1 MKSIKKLICML
12 FMLVLSITNVNA
24 ANEKGTITINKA
36 IVNEEYNIYKV
47 LDLETYDKVNK
58 HYIYRAA
65 SDLETD
71 WETFL
76 DGATDYLEARN
87 ENGDKYYVW
96 KDGVDKSKA
105 KEFAEKAYKYAKD
118 NNITPTK
125 TKKATST
132 SVVFDK
138 LDLGYYLVDSSVGAL
153 LHLTTTNPSATVNE
167 KNTLNPNVDKNVLE
181 NNSTGEYG
189 KENDDMIGSTI
200 SYKTTITTGAGYGNY
215 VLYDVMDI
223 GLTFNVNSVVVKI
236 GDEVV
241 DSKNYTVKTDVTS
254 YTFVIEFNDEFILKQ
269 PKNTNIDVYYTA
281 TLNKD
286 ATVEGKGNVNET
298 YLEYGNKTETKH
310 SKTTTYTYAFDLVKT
325 NKEGKELTGAEFIL
339 LDKYGN
345 KIKVVLKD
353 EETKTYRIATG
364 NEIGVNIKA
373 GKATIEGLDKDSY
386 KLEEVVSPEGY
397 NKLTSPVE
405 FRVDGKPNITVIE
418 RTLVEVINYTGSE
431 LPETGGIGT
440 KLFITSG
447 LSLVLICGLVLVTKL
462 RLYKNI

>member
-1 MKSIKKLICML
+1 MKSIKKFICML
-12 FMLVLSITNVNA
+12 FMLVLSVVNVSA
-24 ANEKGTITINKA
+24 AEKGTITINKA
-36 IVNEEYNIYKV
+36 IVNESYNIYKV
-47 LDLETYDKVNK
+47 LDLETYDKVNN

-65 SDLETD
+65 SG

-96 KDGVDKSKA
+96 KDGVDKSRA

-118 NNITPTK
+118 NNNITPTF

-132 SVVFDK
+132 SVVFDN

-153 LHLTTTNPSATVNE
+153 LHLTTTNPTATVNE

-181 NNSTGEYG
+181 NSTGEYG
-189 KENDDMIGSTI
+189 KENDDIIGSTI
-200 SYKTTITTGAGYGNY
+200 NYKSTITTGAGYGSY
-215 VLYDVMDI
+215 VLYDKMDA
-223 GLTFNVNSVVVKI
+223 GLTFNSNSVIVKI
-236 GDEVV
+236 GNDVV
-241 DSKNYTVKTDVTS
+241 DVNNYEVKTNVTD

-286 ATVEGKGNVNET
+286 AIIEGAGNINET
-298 YLEYGNKTETKH
+298 FLKYGNNIRTDKKKTI
-310 SKTTTYTYAFDLVKT
+310 TYTYAFEIIKT
-325 NKEGKELTGAEFIL
+325 NKEGVELTGAEFKL
-339 LDKYGN
+339 LDKTKNGN
-345 KIKVVLKD
+345 EIKVVLKD
-353 EETKTYRIATG
+353 EVSNTYRIATG
-364 NEIGVNIKA
+364 NEEGVTIKA
-373 GKATIEGLDKDSY
+373 GKATIEGLDIDSY

-397 NKLTSPVE
+397 NKLTKPVE
-405 FRVDGKPNITVIE
+405 FRVNGKTNVTIIE
-418 RTLVEVINYTGSE
+418 RTLVNVINYTGSE

>member
-47 LDLETYDKVNK
+47 LDLETYDKVNN

-65 SDLETD
+65 SG

-76 DGATDYLEARN
+76 NGATDYLEAKN

-118 NNITPTK
+118 KNITPTM

-132 SVVFDK
+132 SVKFDK

-153 LHLTTTNPSATVNE
+153 LHLTTTNPNASVNE

-181 NNSTGEYG
+181 NSTGKYG

-215 VLYDVMDI
+215 VLYDVVDK
-223 GLTFNVNSVVVKI
+223 GLTFNANSVEVKI

-241 DSKNYTVKTDVTS
+241 ESTNYTVKTDVTG
-254 YTFVIEFNDEFILKQ
+254 YTFVIEFKDEFILKQ

-286 ATVEGKGNVNET
+286 AVVEGKGNVNET
-298 YLEYGNKTETKH
+298 YLEYGNKTKTDH
-310 SKTTTYTYAFDLVKT
+310 SKTTTYTYAFNLVKT
-325 NKEGKELTGAEFIL
+325 NKDGVELTGAEFKL
-339 LDKYGN
+339 LDKDG
-345 KIKVVLKD
+345 KEIKVLLKD
-353 EETKTYRIATG
+353 KDKNIYRIATG
-364 NEIGVNIKA
+364 DEEGVNIKV
-373 GKATIEGLDKDSY
+373 GHATIEGLDKDSY
-386 KLEEVVSPEGY
+386 KLKEVVSPEGY

-405 FRVDGKPNITVIE
+405 FTVNGKTSTTIE
-418 RTLVEVINYTGSE
+418 RPEVNVINYTGSE

-447 LSLVLICGLVLVTKL
+447 LTLVLICGLVLVTKL

>member
-12 FMLVLSITNVNA
+12 FMLVLSVVNVSA
-24 ANEKGTITINKA
+24 AEKGTITINKA
-36 IVNEEYNIYKV
+36 IVNESYNIYKV
-47 LDLETYDKVNK
+47 LDLETYDKVNN

-65 SDLETD
+65 SG

-96 KDGVDKSKA
+96 KDGVDKSRA

-118 NNITPTK
+118 NNITPTM

-132 SVVFDK
+132 SVVFDN

-153 LHLTTTNPSATVNE
+153 LHLTTTNPTATVNE
-167 KNTLNPNVDKNVLE
+167 KNTLNPNVDKTVLE
-181 NNSTGEYG
+181 NSTGVYG
-189 KENDDMIGSTI
+189 KENDDIIGSTI
-200 SYKTTITTGAGYGNY
+200 NYKSTITTGAGYGSY
-215 VLYDVMDI
+215 VLYDKMDK
-223 GLTFNVNSVVVKI
+223 GLTFNVNSVIVKI
-236 GDEVV
+236 GDVVV
-241 DSKNYTVKTDVTS
+241 DANNYVVKTNVTG

-286 ATVEGKGNVNET
+286 AIIEGNGNKNET
-298 YLEYGNKTETKH
+298 FLKYGNNITTDKKKTI
-310 SKTTTYTYAFDLVKT
+310 TYTYAFEIIKT
-325 NKEGKELTGAEFIL
+325 NKEGVELTGAEFIL
-339 LDKYGN
+339 LDKLGN
-345 KIKVVLKD
+345 EIKVILKD
-353 EETKTYRIATG
+353 EETKTYRIATE

-386 KLEEVVSPEGY
+386 KLKEVVSPEGY

-405 FRVDGKPNITVIE
+405 FSVNGKTNDTIE
-418 RTLVEVINYTGSE
+418 RTRVNVINYTGSE

>member
-12 FMLVLSITNVNA
+12 FMLVLSVVNVSA
-24 ANEKGTITINKA
+24 AEKGTITINKA
-36 IVNEEYNIYKV
+36 IVNESYNIYKV
-47 LDLETYDKVNK
+47 LDLETYDKVNN

-65 SDLETD
+65 SG
-71 WETFL
+71 WESFL

-96 KDGVDKSKA
+96 KDGVDKSRA

-118 NNITPTK
+118 NNITPTM

-132 SVVFDK
+132 SVVFDN
-138 LDLGYYLVDSSVGAL
+138 LDLGFYLVDSSVGAL
-153 LHLTTTNPSATVNE
+153 LHLTTTNPTATVNE

-181 NNSTGEYG
+181 NSTGVYG

-200 SYKTTITTGAGYGNY
+200 NYKSTITTGAGYGSY
-215 VLYDVMDI
+215 VLYDKMDK

-236 GDEVV
+236 GDDVV
-241 DSKNYTVKTDVTS
+241 EANNYVVKTNVTD

-298 YLEYGNKTETKH
+298 YLEYGNTTRTDS
-310 SKTTTYTYAFDLVKT
+310 SKTTTYTYAFNLVKT
-325 NKEGKELTGAEFIL
+325 NKDGVELTGAEFQL
-339 LDKYGN
+339 FDNDDKE
-345 KIKVVLKD
+345 IKVVLKG
-353 EETKTYRIATG
+353 EESNTYRIAIG
-364 NEIGVNIKA
+364 DEEGVNIKV
-373 GKATIEGLDKDSY
+373 GHATIEGLDKDSY
-386 KLEEVVSPEGY
+386 KLKEVVSPEGY
-397 NKLTSPVE
+397 NKLTSPVV
-405 FRVDGKPNITVIE
+405 FTVNGKTSTTIE
-418 RTLVEVINYTGSE
+418 RPEVNVINYTGSE

>member
-12 FMLVLSITNVNA
+12 FMLVLSVVNVSA
-24 ANEKGTITINKA
+24 AEKGTITINKA
-36 IVNEEYNIYKV
+36 IVNESYNIYKV
-47 LDLETYDKVNK
+47 LDLETYDKVNN

-65 SDLETD
+65 LCSTASC

-87 ENGDKYYVW
+87 ENGNKYYVW
-96 KDGVDKSKA
+96 KDGVNKSRA

-118 NNITPTK
+118 NNIAPTM
-125 TKKATST
+125 TQKATST
-132 SVVFDK
+132 SVVFDN

-153 LHLTTTNPSATVNE
+153 LHLTTTNPTATVNE

-181 NNSTGEYG
+181 NSTGTYG

-215 VLYDVMDI
+215 VLYDVMDV
-223 GLTFNVNSVVVKI
+223 GLTFNSNSVIVKI
-236 GDEVV
+236 GDALV
-241 DSKNYTVKTDVTS
+241 DTNNYEVKTNVTG

-281 TLNKD
+281 ILNKD
-286 ATVEGKGNVNET
+286 ATIEGDGNINET
-298 YLEYGNKTETKH
+298 FLKYGNNIETDKKKTV
-310 SKTTTYTYAFDLVKT
+310 TYTYAFEIIKT
-325 NKEGKELTGAEFIL
+325 NKERVELTGAEFKL
-339 LDKYGN
+339 LDKNGN
-345 KIKVVLKD
+345 EIKVVLND
-353 EETKTYRIATG
+353 EVSNTYRVATG
-364 NEIGVNIKA
+364 SEEGVTIKA

-386 KLEEVVSPEGY
+386 KLKEVVSPEGY

-405 FRVDGKPNITVIE
+405 FSVNGKTNVTIIE
-418 RTLVEVINYTGSE
+418 RTLVDVINYTGSE

>member
-12 FMLVLSITNVNA
+12 FMLVLSVVNVSA
-24 ANEKGTITINKA
+24 AEKGTITINKA
-36 IVNEEYNIYKV
+36 IVNESYNIYKV
-47 LDLETYDKVNK
+47 LDLETYDKVNN

-65 SDLETD
+65 SG

-96 KDGVDKSKA
+96 KDGVDKSRA

-118 NNITPTK
+118 NNITPTM

-132 SVVFDK
+132 SVVFDN

-153 LHLTTTNPSATVNE
+153 LHLTTTNPTATVNE

-181 NNSTGEYG
+181 NSTGVYG
-189 KENDDMIGSTI
+189 KENDNMIGSTI
-200 SYKTTITTGAGYGNY
+200 NYKSTITTGAGYGSY
-215 VLYDVMDI
+215 ILYDKMDK

-236 GDEVV
+236 GDDVV
-241 DSKNYTVKTDVTS
+241 EANNYVVKTNVTD

-286 ATVEGKGNVNET
+286 ATIEGDGNINET
-298 YLEYGNKTETKH
+298 FLKYGNNITTDKKKTI
-310 SKTTTYTYAFDLVKT
+310 TYTYAFEIIKT
-325 NKEGKELTGAEFIL
+325 NKEGVELTGAEFIL
-339 LDKYGN
+339 LDKLGN
-345 KIKVVLKD
+345 EIKVILKD

-386 KLEEVVSPEGY
+386 KLKEVVSPEGY

-405 FRVDGKPNITVIE
+405 FSVNGKTNVTIIE
-418 RTLVEVINYTGSE
+418 RTRVNVINYTGSE

>member
-1 MKSIKKLICML
+1 MKSIKKFICML
-12 FMLVLSITNVNA
+12 FMLVLSVVNVSA
-24 ANEKGTITINKA
+24 AEKGKITINKA
-36 IVNEEYNIYKV
+36 IVNESYNIYKV
-47 LDLETYDKVNK
+47 LDLETYDKVNN

-65 SDLETD
+65 SG

-96 KDGVDKSKA
+96 KDGVDKSRA
-105 KEFAEKAYKYAKD
+105 KEFAEKAYKYVKD
-118 NNITPTK
+118 NNNITPTF

-132 SVVFDK
+132 SVVFDN

-153 LHLTTTNPSATVNE
+153 LHLTTTNPTATVNE

-181 NNSTGEYG
+181 NSTGEYG
-189 KENDDMIGSTI
+189 KENDDIIGSTI
-200 SYKTTITTGAGYGNY
+200 NYKSTITTGAGYGSY
-215 VLYDVMDI
+215 VLYDKMDA
-223 GLTFNVNSVVVKI
+223 GLTFNSNSVIVKI
-236 GDEVV
+236 GDVVV
-241 DSKNYTVKTDVTS
+241 DANNYEVKTNVTG

-286 ATVEGKGNVNET
+286 AIIEGAGNINET
-298 YLEYGNKTETKH
+298 FLKYGNNIRTDKKKTI
-310 SKTTTYTYAFDLVKT
+310 TYTYAFEIIKT
-325 NKEGKELTGAEFIL
+325 NKEGVELTGAEFKL
-339 LDKYGN
+339 LDKNGN
-345 KIKVVLKD
+345 EIKVVLKD
-353 EETKTYRIATG
+353 EVSNTYRVATG
-364 NEIGVNIKA
+364 SEEGVTIKA

-405 FRVDGKPNITVIE
+405 FRVNGKTNVTIIE
-418 RTLVEVINYTGSE
+418 RTLVDVINYTGSE

>member
-12 FMLVLSITNVNA
+12 FMLVLSVVNVSA
-24 ANEKGTITINKA
+24 AEKGTITINKA
-36 IVNEEYNIYKV
+36 IVNESYNIYKV
-47 LDLETYDKVNK
+47 LDLETYDKVNN

-65 SDLETD
+65 SG

-96 KDGVDKSKA
+96 KDGVDKSRA

-118 NNITPTK
+118 NNITPTM

-132 SVVFDK
+132 SVVFDN

-153 LHLTTTNPSATVNE
+153 LHLTTTNPTATVNE

-181 NNSTGEYG
+181 NSTGVYG

-200 SYKTTITTGAGYGNY
+200 NYKSTITTGAGYGSY
-215 VLYDVMDI
+215 VLYDKMDK

-236 GDEVV
+236 GDDVV
-241 DSKNYTVKTDVTS
+241 DVNNYVVKTNVTD

-286 ATVEGKGNVNET
+286 AIIEGDGNKNET
-298 YLEYGNKTETKH
+298 FLKYGNNITTDKKKTI
-310 SKTTTYTYAFDLVKT
+310 TYTYAFEIIKT
-325 NKEGKELTGAEFIL
+325 NKEGVELTGAEFIL
-339 LDKYGN
+339 LDKLGN
-345 KIKVVLKD
+345 EIKVILKD
-353 EETKTYRIATG
+353 EETKTYRIATE

-386 KLEEVVSPEGY
+386 KLKEVVSPEGY

-405 FRVDGKPNITVIE
+405 FSVNGKTNVTIIE
-418 RTLVEVINYTGSE
+418 RTRVNVINYTGSE

>member
-12 FMLVLSITNVNA
+12 FMLVLSVVNVSA
-24 ANEKGTITINKA
+24 AEKGTITINKA
-36 IVNEEYNIYKV
+36 IVNESYNIYKV
-47 LDLETYDKVNK
+47 LDLETYDKVNN

-65 SDLETD
+65 SG

-96 KDGVDKSKA
+96 KDGVDKSMA

-118 NNITPTK
+118 NNNITPTTK
-125 TKKATST
+125 TANTTK
-132 SVVFDK
+132 VVFDN

-153 LHLTTTNPSATVNE
+153 LHLTTTNPTATVNE

-181 NNSTGEYG
+181 NSTGVYG

-200 SYKTTITTGAGYGNY
+200 NYKSTITTGAGYGSY
-215 VLYDVMDI
+215 VLYDKMDK

-236 GDEVV
+236 GDDVV
-241 DSKNYTVKTDVTS
+241 DVNNYVVKTNVTD

-286 ATVEGKGNVNET
+286 AIIEGDGNKNET
-298 YLEYGNKTETKH
+298 FLKYGNNITTDKKKTI
-310 SKTTTYTYAFDLVKT
+310 TYTYAFEIIKT
-325 NKEGKELTGAEFIL
+325 NKEGVELTGAEFIL
-339 LDKYGN
+339 LDKLGN
-345 KIKVVLKD
+345 EIKVILKD
-353 EETKTYRIATG
+353 EETKTYRIATE

-386 KLEEVVSPEGY
+386 KLKEVVSPEGY

-405 FRVDGKPNITVIE
+405 FSVNGKTNDTIIE
-418 RTLVEVINYTGSE
+418 RTRVNVINYTGSE

>member
-12 FMLVLSITNVNA
+12 FMLVLSVVNVSA
-24 ANEKGTITINKA
+24 AEKGTITINKA
-36 IVNEEYNIYKV
+36 IVNESYNIYKV
-47 LDLETYDKVNK
+47 LDLETYDKVNN

-65 SDLETD
+65 SG

-96 KDGVDKSKA
+96 KDGVDKSRA

-118 NNITPTK
+118 NNITPTM

-132 SVVFDK
+132 SVVFDN

-153 LHLTTTNPSATVNE
+153 LHLTTTNPTATVNE

-181 NNSTGEYG
+181 NSTGVYG

-200 SYKTTITTGAGYGNY
+200 NYKSTITTGAGYGSY
-215 VLYDVMDI
+215 VLYDKMDA

-236 GDEVV
+236 GDDVV
-241 DSKNYTVKTDVTS
+241 EANNYVVKTNVTD

-286 ATVEGKGNVNET
+286 ATIEGDGNINET
-298 YLEYGNKTETKH
+298 FLKYGNNITTDKKKTI
-310 SKTTTYTYAFDLVKT
+310 TYTYAFEIIKT
-325 NKEGKELTGAEFIL
+325 NKEGVELTGAEFIL
-339 LDKYGN
+339 LDKLGN
-345 KIKVVLKD
+345 EIKVILKD

-386 KLEEVVSPEGY
+386 KLKEVVSPEGY

-405 FRVDGKPNITVIE
+405 FSVNGKTNDTIE
-418 RTLVEVINYTGSE
+418 RTRVNVINYTGSE

>member
-12 FMLVLSITNVNA
+12 FMLVLSVVNVSA
-24 ANEKGTITINKA
+24 AEKGTITINKA
-36 IVNEEYNIYKV
+36 IVNESYNIYKV
-47 LDLETYDKVNK
+47 LDLETYDKVNN

-65 SDLETD
+65 SG

-96 KDGVDKSKA
+96 KDGVDKSRA

-118 NNITPTK
+118 NKITPTM

-132 SVVFDK
+132 SVVFDN

-153 LHLTTTNPSATVNE
+153 LHLTTTNPTATVNE

-181 NNSTGEYG
+181 NSTGVYG

-215 VLYDVMDI
+215 VLYDVMDK

-236 GDEVV
+236 GDDVV
-241 DSKNYTVKTDVTS
+241 DVNNYVVKTNVTD

-286 ATVEGKGNVNET
+286 ATIEGDGNINET
-298 YLEYGNKTETKH
+298 FLKYGNNITTDKKKTI
-310 SKTTTYTYAFDLVKT
+310 TYTYAFEIIKT
-325 NKEGKELTGAEFIL
+325 NKEGVELTGAEFIL
-339 LDKYGN
+339 LDKLGN
-345 KIKVVLKD
+345 EIKVILKD

-386 KLEEVVSPEGY
+386 KLKEVVSPEGY

-405 FRVDGKPNITVIE
+405 FSVNGKTNVTIIE
-418 RTLVEVINYTGSE
+418 RTRVNVINYTGSE

>member
-12 FMLVLSITNVNA
+12 FMLVLSVVNVSA
-24 ANEKGTITINKA
+24 AEKGTITINKA
-36 IVNEEYNIYKV
+36 IVNESYNIYKV
-47 LDLETYDKVNK
+47 LDLETYDKVNN

-65 SDLETD
+65 SG

-96 KDGVDKSKA
+96 KDGVDKSRA

-118 NNITPTK
+118 NNITPTM

-132 SVVFDK
+132 SVVFDN

-153 LHLTTTNPSATVNE
+153 LHLTTTNPTATVNE

-181 NNSTGEYG
+181 NSTGVYG
-189 KENDDMIGSTI
+189 KENDDIIGSTI
-200 SYKTTITTGAGYGNY
+200 NYKSTITTGAGYGSY
-215 VLYDVMDI
+215 VLYDKMDK
-223 GLTFNVNSVVVKI
+223 GLTFNVNSVIVKI
-236 GDEVV
+236 GDDVV
-241 DSKNYTVKTDVTS
+241 EANNYVVKTNVTD

-286 ATVEGKGNVNET
+286 ATIEGDGNINET
-298 YLEYGNKTETKH
+298 FLKYGNNITTDKKKTI
-310 SKTTTYTYAFDLVKT
+310 TYTYAFEIIKT
-325 NKEGKELTGAEFIL
+325 NKEGVELTGAEFIL
-339 LDKYGN
+339 LDKLGN
-345 KIKVVLKD
+345 EIKVILKD

-364 NEIGVNIKA
+364 NEIGVNIKV

-386 KLEEVVSPEGY
+386 KLKEVVSPEGY

-405 FRVDGKPNITVIE
+405 FSVNGKTNDTIE
-418 RTLVEVINYTGSE
+418 RTRVNVINYTGSE

>member
-12 FMLVLSITNVNA
+12 FMLVLSVVNVSA
-24 ANEKGTITINKA
+24 AEKGTITINKA
-36 IVNEEYNIYKV
+36 IVNESYNIYKV
-47 LDLETYDKVNK
+47 LDLETYDKVNN

-65 SDLETD
+65 SG

-96 KDGVDKSKA
+96 KDGVDKSMA

-118 NNITPTK
+118 NNITPTM

-132 SVVFDK
+132 SVVFDNLK
-138 LDLGYYLVDSSVGAL
+138 LGYYLVNSSVGAL
-153 LHLTTTNPSATVNE
+153 LHLTTTNPTATVNE

-181 NNSTGEYG
+181 NSTGTYG
-189 KENDDMIGSTI
+189 KENDNMIGSTI

-215 VLYDVMDI
+215 VLYDVMDK
-223 GLTFNVNSVVVKI
+223 GLTFNANSVEVKI

-241 DSKNYTVKTDVTS
+241 DVNNYEVKTNVTD
-254 YTFVIEFNDEFILKQ
+254 YTFVIEFNNEFILKQ

-286 ATVEGKGNVNET
+286 AIIEGNGNKNET
-298 YLEYGNKTETKH
+298 FLKYGNNITTDKKKTI
-310 SKTTTYTYAFDLVKT
+310 TYTYAFEIIKT
-325 NKEGKELTGAEFIL
+325 NKEGVELTGAEFIL
-339 LDKYGN
+339 LDKLGN
-345 KIKVVLKD
+345 EIKVILKD

-364 NEIGVNIKA
+364 NEIGVNIKV

-386 KLEEVVSPEGY
+386 KLKEVVSPEGY
-397 NKLTSPVE
+397 NKLTSP
-405 FRVDGKPNITVIE
+405 
-418 RTLVEVINYTGSE
+418 
-431 LPETGGIGT
+431 
-440 KLFITSG
+440 
-447 LSLVLICGLVLVTKL
+447 
-462 RLYKNI
+462 

>member
-12 FMLVLSITNVNA
+12 FMLVLSVVNVSA
-24 ANEKGTITINKA
+24 AEKGTITINKA
-36 IVNEEYNIYKV
+36 IVNESYNIYKV
-47 LDLETYDKVNK
+47 LDLETYDKVNN

-65 SDLETD
+65 SG

-96 KDGVDKSKA
+96 KDGVDKSRA

-118 NNITPTK
+118 NNITPTM

-132 SVVFDK
+132 SVVFDN

-153 LHLTTTNPSATVNE
+153 LHLTTTNPTATVNE

-181 NNSTGEYG
+181 NSTGEYG
-189 KENDDMIGSTI
+189 KENDDIIGSTI
-200 SYKTTITTGAGYGNY
+200 NYKSTITTGAGYGSY
-215 VLYDVMDI
+215 VLYDKMDK

-236 GDEVV
+236 GDDVV
-241 DSKNYTVKTDVTS
+241 NANNYVVKTNVTD

-286 ATVEGKGNVNET
+286 ATIEGDGNINET
-298 YLEYGNKTETKH
+298 FLKYGNNITTDKKKTI
-310 SKTTTYTYAFDLVKT
+310 TYTYAFEIIKT
-325 NKEGKELTGAEFIL
+325 NKEGEELTGAEFIL
-339 LDKYGN
+339 LDKLGN
-345 KIKVVLKD
+345 EIKVILKD

-364 NEIGVNIKA
+364 NEIGVNIKV

-386 KLEEVVSPEGY
+386 KLKEVVSPEGY

-405 FRVDGKPNITVIE
+405 FSVNGKTNDTIE
-418 RTLVEVINYTGSE
+418 RTRVNVINYTGSE

>member
-12 FMLVLSITNVNA
+12 FMLILSVVNVSA
-24 ANEKGTITINKA
+24 AEKGTITINKA
-36 IVNEEYNIYKV
+36 IVNESYNIYKV
-47 LDLETYDKVNK
+47 LDLETYDKVNN

-65 SDLETD
+65 SG

-96 KDGVDKSKA
+96 KDGVDKSRA

-118 NNITPTK
+118 NNITPTM

-132 SVVFDK
+132 SVVFDN

-153 LHLTTTNPSATVNE
+153 LHLTTTNPTATVNE

-181 NNSTGEYG
+181 NSTGVYG

-200 SYKTTITTGAGYGNY
+200 NYKSTITTGAGYGSY
-215 VLYDVMDI
+215 VLYDKMDK
-223 GLTFNVNSVVVKI
+223 GLTFNVNSVIVKI
-236 GDEVV
+236 GDVVV
-241 DSKNYTVKTDVTS
+241 DANNYVVKTNVTD

-286 ATVEGKGNVNET
+286 AIIEGNGNKNET
-298 YLEYGNKTETKH
+298 FLKYGNNITTDKKKTI
-310 SKTTTYTYAFDLVKT
+310 TYTYAFEIIKT
-325 NKEGKELTGAEFIL
+325 NKEGVELTGAEFIL
-339 LDKYGN
+339 LDKLGN
-345 KIKVVLKD
+345 EIKVILKD

-364 NEIGVNIKA
+364 NEIGVNIKV

-386 KLEEVVSPEGY
+386 KLKEVVSPEGY

-405 FRVDGKPNITVIE
+405 FSVNGKTNDTIE
-418 RTLVEVINYTGSE
+418 RTRVNVINYTGSE

>member
-12 FMLVLSITNVNA
+12 FMLVLSVVNVSA
-24 ANEKGTITINKA
+24 AEKGTITINKA
-36 IVNEEYNIYKV
+36 IVNESYNIYKV
-47 LDLETYDKVNK
+47 LDLETYDKVNN

-65 SDLETD
+65 SG

-96 KDGVDKSKA
+96 KDGVDKSRA

-118 NNITPTK
+118 NNITPTM

-132 SVVFDK
+132 SVVFDN

-153 LHLTTTNPSATVNE
+153 LHLTTTNPTATVNE

-181 NNSTGEYG
+181 NSTGVYG

-200 SYKTTITTGAGYGNY
+200 NYKSTITTGAGYGSY
-215 VLYDVMDI
+215 VLYDKMDK

-236 GDEVV
+236 GDDVV
-241 DSKNYTVKTDVTS
+241 NANNYVVKTNVTD

-286 ATVEGKGNVNET
+286 AIIEGDGNKNET
-298 YLEYGNKTETKH
+298 FLKYGNNITTDKKKTI
-310 SKTTTYTYAFDLVKT
+310 TYTYAFEIIKT
-325 NKEGKELTGAEFIL
+325 NKEGVELTGAEFIL
-339 LDKYGN
+339 LDKLGN
-345 KIKVVLKD
+345 EIKVILKD

-364 NEIGVNIKA
+364 NEIGVNIKV

-386 KLEEVVSPEGY
+386 KLKEVVSPEGY

-405 FRVDGKPNITVIE
+405 FSVNGKTNVTIIE
-418 RTLVEVINYTGSE
+418 RTRVNVINYTGSE

>member
-12 FMLVLSITNVNA
+12 FMLVLSVVNVSA
-24 ANEKGTITINKA
+24 AEKGTITINKA
-36 IVNEEYNIYKV
+36 IVNESYNIYKV
-47 LDLETYDKVNK
+47 LDLETYDKVNN

-65 SDLETD
+65 SG

-96 KDGVDKSKA
+96 KDGVDKSRA

-118 NNITPTK
+118 NNITPTM

-132 SVVFDK
+132 SVVFDN

-153 LHLTTTNPSATVNE
+153 LHLTTTNPTATVNE

-181 NNSTGEYG
+181 NSTGVYG

-200 SYKTTITTGAGYGNY
+200 NYKSTITTGAGYGSY
-215 VLYDVMDI
+215 VLYDKMDK
-223 GLTFNVNSVVVKI
+223 GLTFNVNSAVVKI
-236 GDEVV
+236 GDDVV
-241 DSKNYTVKTDVTS
+241 DVNNYVVKTNVTD

-286 ATVEGKGNVNET
+286 ATIEGDGNINET
-298 YLEYGNKTETKH
+298 FLKYGNNITTDKKKTI
-310 SKTTTYTYAFDLVKT
+310 TYTYAFEIIKT
-325 NKEGKELTGAEFIL
+325 NKEGVELTGAEFIL
-339 LDKYGN
+339 LDKLGN
-345 KIKVVLKD
+345 EIKVILKD
-353 EETKTYRIATG
+353 EETKTYRIATE

-386 KLEEVVSPEGY
+386 KLKEVVSPEGY

-405 FRVDGKPNITVIE
+405 FSVNGKTNDTIE
-418 RTLVEVINYTGSE
+418 RTRVNVINYTGSE

>member
-47 LDLETYDKVNK
+47 LDLETYDKVN

-65 SDLETD
+65 SG

-96 KDGVDKSKA
+96 KDGVDKSRA

-118 NNITPTK
+118 NNDITPTM
-125 TKKATST
+125 TQKATST
-132 SVVFDK
+132 SVVFNK

-153 LHLTTTNPSATVNE
+153 LHLTTTNPTATVNE

-181 NNSTGEYG
+181 NSTGEYG

-215 VLYDVMDI
+215 VLYDVMDK

-241 DSKNYTVKTDVTS
+241 DSANYTVKTDVKD
-254 YTFVIEFNDEFILKQ
+254 YTFVIEFKDEFIAKQ

-298 YLEYGNKTETKH
+298 YLKYGNKPETEH
-310 SKTTTYTYAFDLVKT
+310 SKTTTYTYAFNLVKT
-325 NKEGKELTGAEFIL
+325 NKGGVELTGAEFKL
-339 LDKYGN
+339 LGKDDKE
-345 KIKVVLKD
+345 IKVILKD
-353 EETKTYRIATG
+353 KDKNIYSIATG
-364 NEIGVNIKA
+364 DEEGVNIKV
-373 GKATIEGLDKDSY
+373 GHATIEGLDKDSY

-405 FRVDGKPNITVIE
+405 FIVNGKTTTIE
-418 RTLVEVINYTGSE
+418 RPEVKVINYTGSE

>member
-12 FMLVLSITNVNA
+12 FMLVLSVVNVSA
-24 ANEKGTITINKA
+24 AEKGTITINKA
-36 IVNEEYNIYKV
+36 IVNESYNIYKV
-47 LDLETYDKVNK
+47 LDLETYDKVNN

-65 SDLETD
+65 SG

-96 KDGVDKSKA
+96 KDGVDKSMA

-118 NNITPTK
+118 NNTPTM
-125 TKKATST
+125 TKKAIST
-132 SVVFDK
+132 SVVFDN

-153 LHLTTTNPSATVNE
+153 LHLTTTNPTATVNE

-181 NNSTGEYG
+181 NSTGVYG
-189 KENDDMIGSTI
+189 KENDDIIGSTI
-200 SYKTTITTGAGYGNY
+200 KYKTTITTGAGYGNY
-215 VLYDVMDI
+215 VLYDVMNK
-223 GLTFNVNSVVVKI
+223 GLTFNANSVEVKI

-241 DSKNYTVKTDVTS
+241 ESTNYTVKTDVTG
-254 YTFVIEFNDEFILKQ
+254 YTFVIEFKDEFILKQ

-286 ATVEGKGNVNET
+286 ATIEGDGNINET
-298 YLEYGNKTETKH
+298 FLKYGNNIETDKKKTI
-310 SKTTTYTYAFDLVKT
+310 TYTYAFEIIKT
-325 NKEGKELTGAEFIL
+325 NKEGVELTGAEFKL
-339 LDKYGN
+339 LDKLGN
-345 KIKVVLKD
+345 EIKVILKD

-386 KLEEVVSPEGY
+386 KLKEVVSPEGY

-405 FRVDGKPNITVIE
+405 FRVNGKTNVTIIE
-418 RTLVEVINYTGSE
+418 RTRVNVINYTGSE

>member
-12 FMLVLSITNVNA
+12 FMLVLSIVNVSA
-24 ANEKGTITINKA
+24 AELGTITINKA
-36 IVNEEYNIYKV
+36 IVNEEYKIYKV
-47 LDLETYDKVNK
+47 LDLETYDKVNN
-58 HYIYRAA
+58 HYIYRATNEWKA
-65 SDLETD
+65 
-71 WETFL
+71 FL
-76 DGATDYLEARN
+76 DEATDYLEARN

-96 KDGVDKSKA
+96 KDGVNESRA

-118 NNITPTK
+118 NNIKTPF

-132 SVVFDK
+132 SVVFDN

-153 LHLTTTNPSATVNE
+153 LHLTTTNPTATVNE

-181 NNSTGEYG
+181 NSTGKYG

-200 SYKTTITTGAGYGNY
+200 SYKTTITTGAGYGSY
-215 VLYDVMDI
+215 VLYDKMDV
-223 GLTFNVNSVVVKI
+223 GLTFNANSVEVKI

-241 DSKNYTVKTDVTS
+241 ESTNYTVKTDVTG

-281 TLNKD
+281 ILNKD
-286 ATVEGKGNVNET
+286 ATIEGDGNINET
-298 YLEYGNKTETKH
+298 FLKYGNNIETDKKKTV
-310 SKTTTYTYAFDLVKT
+310 TYTYAFEIIKT
-325 NKEGKELTGAEFIL
+325 NKERVELTGAEFKL
-339 LDKYGN
+339 LDKTKNGN
-345 KIKVVLKD
+345 EIKVVLKD
-353 EETKTYRIATG
+353 EVSNTYRIATG
-364 NEIGVNIKA
+364 NEEGVTIKA
-373 GKATIEGLDKDSY
+373 GKATIEGLDIDSY
-386 KLEEVVSPEGY
+386 KLEEVVGPEGY
-397 NKLTSPVE
+397 NKLTKPVE
-405 FRVDGKPNITVIE
+405 FRVNGKTNVTIIE
-418 RTLVEVINYTGSE
+418 RTLVNVINYTGSE

>member
-12 FMLVLSITNVNA
+12 FMLVLSVVNVSA
-24 ANEKGTITINKA
+24 AEKGTITINKA
-36 IVNEEYNIYKV
+36 IVNESYNIYKV
-47 LDLETYDKVNK
+47 LDLETYDKVNN

-65 SDLETD
+65 SG

-96 KDGVDKSKA
+96 KDGVDKSRA

-118 NNITPTK
+118 NNITITPTK
-125 TKKATST
+125 TKKAIST
-132 SVVFDK
+132 SVKFDN

-153 LHLTTTNPSATVNE
+153 LHLTTTNPTATVNE
-167 KNTLNPNVDKNVLE
+167 KNTLNPNVDKTVLE
-181 NNSTGEYG
+181 NSTGEYG
-189 KENDDMIGSTI
+189 KENDDIIGSAI
-200 SYKTTITTGAGYGNY
+200 NYKSTITTGAGYGSY
-215 VLYDVMDI
+215 VLYDKMDV
-223 GLTFNVNSVVVKI
+223 GLTFNSNSVIVKI
-236 GDEVV
+236 GDALV
-241 DSKNYTVKTDVTS
+241 DTNNYKVKTNVTG

-286 ATVEGKGNVNET
+286 AIIEGDGNINET
-298 YLEYGNKTETKH
+298 FLKYGNDIKTDKK
-310 SKTTTYTYAFDLVKT
+310 KTITYTYAFEIIKT
-325 NKEGKELTGAEFIL
+325 NKERVELTGAEFKL
-339 LDKYGN
+339 LDKNGN
-345 KIKVVLKD
+345 EIKVVLKD
-353 EETKTYRIATG
+353 EVSNTYRVATG
-364 NEIGVNIKA
+364 SEEGVTIKA

-386 KLEEVVSPEGY
+386 KLEEVVSPKGY
-397 NKLTSPVE
+397 NKLTKPVE
-405 FRVDGKPNITVIE
+405 FSVNGKTNVTIIE
-418 RTLVEVINYTGSE
+418 RTLVDVINYTGSE

>member
-12 FMLVLSITNVNA
+12 FMLVLSVVNVSA
-24 ANEKGTITINKA
+24 AEKGTITINKA
-36 IVNEEYNIYKV
+36 IVNESYNIYKV
-47 LDLETYDKVNK
+47 LDLETYDKVNN

-65 SDLETD
+65 SG

-96 KDGVDKSKA
+96 KDGVDKSRA

-118 NNITPTK
+118 NNITPTM
-125 TKKATST
+125 TQKANST
-132 SVVFDK
+132 SVKFDN

-153 LHLTTTNPSATVNE
+153 LHLTTTNPTATVNE

-181 NNSTGEYG
+181 NSTGEYG
-189 KENDDMIGSTI
+189 KENDDIIGSTI
-200 SYKTTITTGAGYGNY
+200 NYKSTITTGAGYGSY
-215 VLYDVMDI
+215 VLYDVMDK
-223 GLTFNVNSVVVKI
+223 GLTFNDNSVVVKI
-236 GDEVV
+236 GAEVV
-241 DSKNYTVKTDVTS
+241 DSTNYTVKTDVTG
-254 YTFVIEFNDEFILKQ
+254 YTFVIEFKDEFILKQ

-281 TLNKD
+281 ALNKD
-286 ATVEGKGNVNET
+286 ATVEGDGNKNET
-298 YLEYGNKTETKH
+298 FLKYGNNIETDKKKTI
-310 SKTTTYTYAFDLVKT
+310 TYTYAFEIIKT
-325 NKEGKELTGAEFIL
+325 NKEGVELTGAEFKL
-339 LDKYGN
+339 LDKNGN
-345 KIKVVLKD
+345 EIKVVLKD
-353 EETKTYRIATG
+353 EVSNTYIVATG
-364 NEIGVNIKA
+364 NEIGANIKA

-405 FRVDGKPNITVIE
+405 FNVNGKTNVTIIE
-418 RTLVEVINYTGSE
+418 RTRVNVINYTGSE

>member
-47 LDLETYDKVNK
+47 LDLETYDKVYN

-65 SDLETD
+65 SG

-96 KDGVDKSKA
+96 KDGVDKSRA

-118 NNITPTK
+118 NNDITSTM
-125 TKKATST
+125 TQKATST
-132 SVVFDK
+132 SVVFNK

-153 LHLTTTNPSATVNE
+153 LHLTTTNPTATVNE

-181 NNSTGEYG
+181 NSTGEYG

-215 VLYDVMDI
+215 VLYDVMDK

-236 GDEVV
+236 GAEVV
-241 DSKNYTVKTDVTS
+241 DSRTNYTVKTDVTG

-298 YLEYGNKTETKH
+298 YLKYGNKPETEH
-310 SKTTTYTYAFDLVKT
+310 SKTTTYTYAFNLVKT
-325 NKEGKELTGAEFIL
+325 NKGGVELTGAEFKL
-339 LDKYGN
+339 LGKDDKE
-345 KIKVVLKD
+345 IKVILKD
-353 EETKTYRIATG
+353 KDKNIYSIATG
-364 NEIGVNIKA
+364 DEEGVNIKV
-373 GKATIEGLDKDSY
+373 GHATIEGLDKDSY

-405 FRVDGKPNITVIE
+405 FIVNGKTTTIE
-418 RTLVEVINYTGSE
+418 RPEVKVINYTGSE

>member
-12 FMLVLSITNVNA
+12 FMLVLSVVNVSA
-24 ANEKGTITINKA
+24 AEKGTITINKA
-36 IVNEEYNIYKV
+36 IVNESYNIYKV
-47 LDLETYDKVNK
+47 LDLETYDKVNN

-65 SDLETD
+65 SG

-96 KDGVDKSKA
+96 KDGVDKSRA

-118 NNITPTK
+118 NNITPTM
-125 TKKATST
+125 TKKANST
-132 SVVFDK
+132 SVKFDN

-153 LHLTTTNPSATVNE
+153 LHLTTTNPTATVNE

-181 NNSTGEYG
+181 NSTGVYG

-200 SYKTTITTGAGYGNY
+200 NYKSTITTGAGYGSY
-215 VLYDVMDI
+215 VLYDKMDK

-236 GDEVV
+236 GDDVV
-241 DSKNYTVKTDVTS
+241 EANNYVVKTNFTD

-286 ATVEGKGNVNET
+286 ATIEGDGNINET
-298 YLEYGNKTETKH
+298 FLKYGNNITTDKKKTI
-310 SKTTTYTYAFDLVKT
+310 TYTYAFEIIKT
-325 NKEGKELTGAEFIL
+325 NKEGVELTGAEFIL
-339 LDKYGN
+339 LDKLGN
-345 KIKVVLKD
+345 EIKVILKD

-364 NEIGVNIKA
+364 NEIGVNIKV

-386 KLEEVVSPEGY
+386 KLKEVVSPEGY

-405 FRVDGKPNITVIE
+405 FSVNGKTNDTIE
-418 RTLVEVINYTGSE
+418 RTRVNVINYTGSE

>member
-12 FMLVLSITNVNA
+12 FMLVLSVVNVSA
-24 ANEKGTITINKA
+24 AEKGTITINKA
-36 IVNEEYNIYKV
+36 IVNESYNIYKV
-47 LDLETYDKVNK
+47 LDLETYDKVNN

-65 SDLETD
+65 SG

-96 KDGVDKSKA
+96 KDGVDKSRA

-118 NNITPTK
+118 NNITPTM
-125 TKKATST
+125 TKEATST
-132 SVVFDK
+132 SVVFDN

-153 LHLTTTNPSATVNE
+153 LHLTTTNPTATVNE

-181 NNSTGEYG
+181 NSTGVYG

-200 SYKTTITTGAGYGNY
+200 NYKSTITTGAGYGSY
-215 VLYDVMDI
+215 VLYDKMDK

-236 GDEVV
+236 GDDVV
-241 DSKNYTVKTDVTS
+241 EANNYVVKTNVTD

-286 ATVEGKGNVNET
+286 ATIEGDGNINET
-298 YLEYGNKTETKH
+298 FLKYGNNITTDKKKTI
-310 SKTTTYTYAFDLVKT
+310 TYTYAFEIIKT
-325 NKEGKELTGAEFIL
+325 NKEGVELTGAEFIL
-339 LDKYGN
+339 LDKLGN
-345 KIKVVLKD
+345 EIKVILKD

-386 KLEEVVSPEGY
+386 KLKEVVSPEGY

-405 FRVDGKPNITVIE
+405 FSVNGKTNDTIIE
-418 RTLVEVINYTGSE
+418 RTRVNVINYTGSE

>member
-12 FMLVLSITNVNA
+12 FMLVLSVVNVSA
-24 ANEKGTITINKA
+24 AEKGTITINKA
-36 IVNEEYNIYKV
+36 IVNESYNIYKV
-47 LDLETYDKVNK
+47 LDLETYDKVNN

-65 SDLETD
+65 SG

-96 KDGVDKSKA
+96 KDGVDKSMA

-118 NNITPTK
+118 NNITPTM

-132 SVVFDK
+132 SVVFDN

-153 LHLTTTNPSATVNE
+153 LHLTTTNPTATVNE

-181 NNSTGEYG
+181 NSTGVYG

-200 SYKTTITTGAGYGNY
+200 NYKSTITTGAGYGSY
-215 VLYDVMDI
+215 VLYDKMDK

-236 GDEVV
+236 GDDVV
-241 DSKNYTVKTDVTS
+241 DVNNYVVKTNVTD

-286 ATVEGKGNVNET
+286 ATIEGDGNINET
-298 YLEYGNKTETKH
+298 FLKYGNNITTDKKKTI
-310 SKTTTYTYAFDLVKT
+310 TYTYAFEIIKT
-325 NKEGKELTGAEFIL
+325 NKEGVELTGAEFIL
-339 LDKYGN
+339 LDKLGN
-345 KIKVVLKD
+345 EIKVILKD
-353 EETKTYRIATG
+353 EETKTYRIATE

-386 KLEEVVSPEGY
+386 KLKEVVSPEGY

-405 FRVDGKPNITVIE
+405 FSVNGKTNDTIE
-418 RTLVEVINYTGSE
+418 RTRVNVINYTGSE

>member
-12 FMLVLSITNVNA
+12 FMLVLSVVNVSA
-24 ANEKGTITINKA
+24 AEKGTITINKA
-36 IVNEEYNIYKV
+36 IVNESYNIYKV
-47 LDLETYDKVNK
+47 LDLETYDKVNN

-65 SDLETD
+65 SG

-96 KDGVDKSKA
+96 KDGVDKSRA

-118 NNITPTK
+118 NNITITPTK

-132 SVVFDK
+132 SVVFDN

-153 LHLTTTNPSATVNE
+153 LHLTTTNPTATVNE
-167 KNTLNPNVDKNVLE
+167 KNTLNPNIDKNVLE
-181 NNSTGEYG
+181 NSTGTYG

-215 VLYDVMDI
+215 VLYDVMDK

-241 DSKNYTVKTDVTS
+241 DSANYTVKTDVKD
-254 YTFVIEFNDEFILKQ
+254 YTFVIEFKDEFIAKQ

-298 YLEYGNKTETKH
+298 YLEYGNKPETEH
-310 SKTTTYTYAFDLVKT
+310 SKTTTYTYAFNLVKT
-325 NKEGKELTGAEFIL
+325 NKGGVELTGAEFKL
-339 LDKYGN
+339 LGKDDKE
-345 KIKVVLKD
+345 IKVILKD
-353 EETKTYRIATG
+353 KDKNIYSIATG
-364 NEIGVNIKA
+364 DEEGVNIKV
-373 GKATIEGLDKDSY
+373 GHATIEGLDKDSY

-405 FRVDGKPNITVIE
+405 FNVNGKTNVTIIE
-418 RTLVEVINYTGSE
+418 RTRVNVINYTGSE

>member
-12 FMLVLSITNVNA
+12 FMLVLSVVNVSA
-24 ANEKGTITINKA
+24 AEKGTITINKA
-36 IVNEEYNIYKV
+36 IVNESYNIYKV
-47 LDLETYDKVNK
+47 LDLETYDKVNN

-65 SDLETD
+65 SG

-96 KDGVDKSKA
+96 KDGVDKSRA

-118 NNITPTK
+118 NNITPTM

-132 SVVFDK
+132 SVVFDN

-153 LHLTTTNPSATVNE
+153 LHLTTTNPTATVNE

-181 NNSTGEYG
+181 NSTGVYG

-200 SYKTTITTGAGYGNY
+200 NYKSTITTGAGYGSY
-215 VLYDVMDI
+215 VLYDKMDK

-236 GDEVV
+236 GDDVV
-241 DSKNYTVKTDVTS
+241 NANNYVVKTNVTD

-286 ATVEGKGNVNET
+286 ATIEGDGNINET
-298 YLEYGNKTETKH
+298 FLKYGNNITTDKKKTI
-310 SKTTTYTYAFDLVKT
+310 TYTYAFEIIKT
-325 NKEGKELTGAEFIL
+325 NKEGVELTGAEFIL
-339 LDKYGN
+339 LDKLGN
-345 KIKVVLKD
+345 EIKVILKN

-386 KLEEVVSPEGY
+386 KLKEVVSPEGY

-405 FRVDGKPNITVIE
+405 FSVNGKTNDTIE
-418 RTLVEVINYTGSE
+418 RTRVNVINYTGSE

>member
-1 MKSIKKLICML
+1 MKSIKKIICML
-12 FMLVLSITNVNA
+12 FMLVLSVVNVSA
-24 ANEKGTITINKA
+24 AEKGTITINKA
-36 IVNEEYNIYKV
+36 IVNESYNIYKV
-47 LDLETYDKVNK
+47 LDLETYDKVNN

-65 SDLETD
+65 SG

-76 DGATDYLEARN
+76 DGATDYLEAKS

-118 NNITPTK
+118 NNITPTM

-132 SVVFDK
+132 SVVFDN

-181 NNSTGEYG
+181 NSTGKYG

-215 VLYDVMDI
+215 VLYDVMDK
-223 GLTFNVNSVVVKI
+223 GLTFNVNSVEVKI

-241 DSKNYTVKTDVTS
+241 ESTNNYTVKTDVKG
-254 YTFVIEFNDEFILKQ
+254 YTFVIEFTDEFILKQ

-286 ATVEGKGNVNET
+286 AVVEGKGNVNET
-298 YLEYGNKTETKH
+298 YLEYGNKTETDH

-339 LDKYGN
+339 LDNDGKE
-345 KIKVVLKD
+345 IKVVLKD
-353 EETKTYRIATG
+353 KDKNIYRIATG
-364 NEIGVNIKA
+364 DEEGVNIKV
-373 GKATIEGLDKDSY
+373 GHATIEGLDKDSY
-386 KLEEVVSPEGY
+386 KLKEVVSPEGY

-405 FRVDGKPNITVIE
+405 FTVNGKTSTTIE
-418 RTLVEVINYTGSE
+418 RPEVNVINYTGSE

-447 LSLVLICGLVLVTKL
+447 LTLVLICGLVLVTKL

>member
-12 FMLVLSITNVNA
+12 FMLVLSIVNVSA
-24 ANEKGTITINKA
+24 AELGTITINKA
-36 IVNEEYNIYKV
+36 IVNEEYKIYKV
-47 LDLETYDKVNK
+47 LDLETYDKVNN

-65 SDLETD
+65 SG

-76 DGATDYLEARN
+76 DGATDYLEAKS

-118 NNITPTK
+118 NNDITPTE

-132 SVVFDK
+132 SVMFDK
-138 LDLGYYLVDSSVGAL
+138 LELGYYLVDSSVGAL
-153 LHLTTTNPSATVNE
+153 LHLTTTNPTATVNE

-181 NNSTGEYG
+181 NSTGKYG

-200 SYKTTITTGAGYGNY
+200 KYKTTITTGAGYGNY
-215 VLYDVMDI
+215 VLYDVMDK
-223 GLTFNVNSVVVKI
+223 GLTFNANSVEVKI

-241 DSKNYTVKTDVTS
+241 ESTNYTVKTDVTG
-254 YTFVIEFNDEFILKQ
+254 YTFVIEFKDEFILKQ

-286 ATVEGKGNVNET
+286 AIIEGDGNINET
-298 YLEYGNKTETKH
+298 FLKYGNNITTDKKKTI
-310 SKTTTYTYAFDLVKT
+310 TYTYAFEIIKT
-325 NKEGKELTGAEFIL
+325 NKEGVELTGAEFIL
-339 LDKYGN
+339 LDKLGN
-345 KIKVVLKD
+345 EIKVILKN

-386 KLEEVVSPEGY
+386 KLKEVVSPEGY

-405 FRVDGKPNITVIE
+405 FRVNGKTNVTIIE
-418 RTLVEVINYTGSE
+418 RTQVNVINYTGSE

>member
-12 FMLVLSITNVNA
+12 FMLVLSVVNVSA
-24 ANEKGTITINKA
+24 AEKGTITINKA
-36 IVNEEYNIYKV
+36 IVNESYNIYKV
-47 LDLETYDKVNK
+47 LDLETYDKVNN

-65 SDLETD
+65 SG

-76 DGATDYLEARN
+76 NGATDYLEARN

-96 KDGVDKSKA
+96 KDGVDKSRA

-118 NNITPTK
+118 NNITPTM
-125 TKKATST
+125 TKKANST
-132 SVVFDK
+132 SVKFDN

-153 LHLTTTNPSATVNE
+153 LHLTTTNPTATVNE

-181 NNSTGEYG
+181 NSTGVYG

-200 SYKTTITTGAGYGNY
+200 NYKSTITTGAGYGSY
-215 VLYDVMDI
+215 VLYDKMDK
-223 GLTFNVNSVVVKI
+223 GLTFNVNSVIVKI
-236 GDEVV
+236 GDVVV
-241 DSKNYTVKTDVTS
+241 DANNYVVKTNVTD

-286 ATVEGKGNVNET
+286 ATIEGDGNINET
-298 YLEYGNKTETKH
+298 FLKYGNNITTDKKKTI
-310 SKTTTYTYAFDLVKT
+310 TYTYAFEIIKT
-325 NKEGKELTGAEFIL
+325 NKEGVELTGAEFIL
-339 LDKYGN
+339 LDKLGN
-345 KIKVVLKD
+345 EIKVILKD

-364 NEIGVNIKA
+364 NEIGVNIKV

-386 KLEEVVSPEGY
+386 KLKEVVSPEGY

-405 FRVDGKPNITVIE
+405 FSVNGKTNDTIE
-418 RTLVEVINYTGSE
+418 RTRVNVINYTGSE

>member
-1 MKSIKKLICML
+1 MKSIKKFICML
-12 FMLVLSITNVNA
+12 FMLVFSVVNVNA

-36 IVNEEYNIYKV
+36 IVNEEYKIYKV
-47 LDLETYDKVNK
+47 LDLETYDKVYN

-65 SDLETD
+65 LG

-76 DGATDYLEARN
+76 DGATDYLEAKS
-87 ENGDKYYVW
+87 ENGNKYYVW

-118 NNITPTK
+118 NNNIAPTM
-125 TKKATST
+125 TKKADST
-132 SVVFDK
+132 SVKFDD
-138 LDLGYYLVDSSVGAL
+138 LDLGYYLVNSSVGAL
-153 LHLTTTNPSATVNE
+153 LHLTTTNPTATVNE
-167 KNTLNPNVDKNVLE
+167 KNTLNPNVDKNVKE
-181 NNSTGEYG
+181 NSTGEYG

-200 SYKTTITTGAGYGNY
+200 NYKSTITTGAGYGSY
-215 VLYDVMDI
+215 VLYDKMDV
-223 GLTFNVNSVVVKI
+223 GLTFNANSVEVKI

-241 DSKNYTVKTDVTS
+241 ESTNNYTVKTDVTG
-254 YTFVIEFNDEFILKQ
+254 YTFVIEFKDEFILKQ

-298 YLEYGNKTETKH
+298 YLEYGNKTKTDS
-310 SKTTTYTYAFDLVKT
+310 SKTITYTYAFNLVKT
-325 NKEGKELTGAEFIL
+325 NKDGVELTGAEFQL
-339 LDKYGN
+339 FDNDDKE
-345 KIKVVLKD
+345 IKVVLKG
-353 EETKTYRIATG
+353 EESNTYRIAIG
-364 NEIGVNIKA
+364 DEEGVNIKV
-373 GKATIEGLDKDSY
+373 GHATIEGLDKDSY
-386 KLEEVVSPEGY
+386 KLKEVVSPEGY
-397 NKLTSPVE
+397 NKLTSPVV
-405 FRVDGKPNITVIE
+405 FTVNGKTSTTIE
-418 RTLVEVINYTGSE
+418 RPEVKVINYTGSE

>member
-12 FMLVLSITNVNA
+12 FMLVLSIVNVSA
-24 ANEKGTITINKA
+24 AEKGTITINKA
-36 IVNEEYNIYKV
+36 IVNESYNIYKV
-47 LDLETYDKVNK
+47 LDLETYDKVNN

-65 SDLETD
+65 SG
-71 WETFL
+71 WEAFL

-118 NNITPTK
+118 NNNNITPTK

-132 SVVFDK
+132 SVVFDD

-153 LHLTTTNPSATVNE
+153 LHLTTTNPTAIVNE

-181 NNSTGEYG
+181 NSTGEYG

-215 VLYDVMDI
+215 VLYDVMVK
-223 GLTFNVNSVVVKI
+223 GLTFNANSVEVKI
-236 GDEVV
+236 GDDVV
-241 DSKNYTVKTDVTS
+241 DVNNYEVKTNVTD
-254 YTFVIEFNDEFILKQ
+254 YTFVIEFKDEFILKQ

-298 YLEYGNKTETKH
+298 YLEYGNKTKTDS
-310 SKTTTYTYAFDLVKT
+310 SKTTTYTYAFNLVKT
-325 NKEGKELTGAEFIL
+325 NKDGVELTGAEFKL
-339 LDKYGN
+339 LDNDGKE
-345 KIKVVLKD
+345 IKVVLKGG
-353 EETKTYRIATG
+353 ESNTYRIAIG
-364 NEIGVNIKA
+364 DEEGVNIKV
-373 GKATIEGLDKDSY
+373 GHATIEGLDKDSY
-386 KLEEVVSPEGY
+386 KLKEVVSPEGY

-405 FRVDGKPNITVIE
+405 FTVNGKTSTTIE
-418 RTLVEVINYTGSE
+418 RPEVNVINYTGSE

>member
-12 FMLVLSITNVNA
+12 FMLVLSVVNVSA
-24 ANEKGTITINKA
+24 AEKGTITINKA
-36 IVNEEYNIYKV
+36 IVNESYNIYKV
-47 LDLETYDKVNK
+47 LDLETYDKVNN

-65 SDLETD
+65 SG

-96 KDGVDKSKA
+96 KDGVDKSRA

-118 NNITPTK
+118 NNITPTM
-125 TKKATST
+125 TQKANST
-132 SVVFDK
+132 SVKFDN

-153 LHLTTTNPSATVNE
+153 LHLTTTNPTATVNE

-181 NNSTGEYG
+181 NSTGEYG
-189 KENDDMIGSTI
+189 KENDDIIGSTI
-200 SYKTTITTGAGYGNY
+200 NYKSTITTGAGYGSY
-215 VLYDVMDI
+215 VLYDIMDK
-223 GLTFNVNSVVVKI
+223 GLTFNDNSVVVKI
-236 GDEVV
+236 GAEVV
-241 DSKNYTVKTDVTS
+241 DSTNYTVKTNVTG

-286 ATVEGKGNVNET
+286 AIIEGDGNINET
-298 YLEYGNKTETKH
+298 FLKYGNNITTDKKKTI
-310 SKTTTYTYAFDLVKT
+310 TYTYAFEIIKT
-325 NKEGKELTGAEFIL
+325 NKEGVELTGAEFKL
-339 LDKYGN
+339 LDKNGN
-345 KIKVVLKD
+345 EIKVVLK
-353 EETKTYRIATG
+353 EEVSNTYRVATG

-386 KLEEVVSPEGY
+386 KLKEVVSPEGY
-397 NKLTSPVE
+397 NKLISPVE
-405 FRVDGKPNITVIE
+405 FSVNGKTNVTIIE
-418 RTLVEVINYTGSE
+418 RTLVDVINYTGSE

>member
-12 FMLVLSITNVNA
+12 FMLVLSVVNVSA
-24 ANEKGTITINKA
+24 AEKGTITINKA
-36 IVNEEYNIYKV
+36 IVNESYNIYKV
-47 LDLETYDKVNK
+47 LDLETYDKVNN

-65 SDLETD
+65 SCLTASC

-96 KDGVDKSKA
+96 KDGVDKSRA

-132 SVVFDK
+132 SVVFDD

-153 LHLTTTNPSATVNE
+153 LHLTTTNPTATVNE

-181 NNSTGEYG
+181 NSTGEYG
-189 KENDDMIGSTI
+189 KENDDIIGSTI
-200 SYKTTITTGAGYGNY
+200 NYKSTITTGAGYGSY
-215 VLYDVMDI
+215 VLYDKMDA
-223 GLTFNVNSVVVKI
+223 GLTFNSNSVIVKI
-236 GDEVV
+236 GDALV
-241 DSKNYTVKTDVTS
+241 DANNYVVKTNVTG

-286 ATVEGKGNVNET
+286 AIIEGDGNINET
-298 YLEYGNKTETKH
+298 FLKYGNNITTDKKKTI
-310 SKTTTYTYAFDLVKT
+310 TYTYAFEIIKT
-325 NKEGKELTGAEFIL
+325 NKEGVELTGAEFKL
-339 LDKYGN
+339 LDKNGN
-345 KIKVVLKD
+345 EIKVVLKD
-353 EETKTYRIATG
+353 EVSNTYRVATG

-386 KLEEVVSPEGY
+386 KLKEVVSPEGY

-405 FRVDGKPNITVIE
+405 FSVNGKTNVTIVE
-418 RTLVEVINYTGSE
+418 RTLVNVINYTGSE